1 MVDES
6 ARRRGTI
13 RFRITLVA
21 TTVFA
26 VVLAATS
33 VLLVVVQRSQLT
45 ASLDASLEQRASDL
59 AALIGGSDGVP
70 TVLPNRDDEDSF
82 AQLVDG
88 DGAVVAASANLGGAG
103 PVAPRPPDREAL
115 STFDVSLPAET
126 ETFRVLSQRVNV
138 EGVEAVLHVGVTID
152 DVNDATGALTLA
164 LAIAVPLA
172 MAVLALVSW
181 WLVGRTLAPVEVIR
195 REVEAIGEGMLDRRV
210 PAPPVDD
217 EIARLATTMNHM
229 LDRIETSVA
238 RQQRF
243 VADASHELRSPLT
256 RIRTQLEVE
265 ASSGG
270 GAGLET
276 VESLLDETVALQRL
290 VEDLLHLARADA
302 GAFEERREPI
312 DLDDVVL
319 RAARR
324 LRANGRVR
332 VDTAGVSGAHVV
344 GDPDQLTRV
353 VRNLADNAER
363 HAATTVSFMLG
374 ESDGFAVLRVTDD
387 GPGIPPGERETLFE
401 RFARGDEARTREA
414 GGAGLGLA
422 IAQEIV
428 GRHGGR
434 LELDDAAG
442 RGTSFV
448 VRLPSPE

>member
-59 AALIGGSDGVP
+59 AALIGGADGVP
-70 TVLPNRDDEDSF
+70 TILPNRDDEDSF
-82 AQLVDG
+82 AQLVDA
-88 DGAVVAASANLGGAG
+88 DGSVFAASANLGGAG
-103 PVAPRPPDREAL
+103 PVAPRPPGREAL
-115 STFDVSLPAET
+115 STIDVSLPAEA
-126 ETFRVLSQRVNV
+126 ETFRVLSQRVSV
-138 EGVEAVLHVGVTID
+138 AGVEAVLHVGVTID

-210 PAPPVDD
+210 PEPPVDD
-217 EIARLATTMNHM
+217 EIARLATTMNRM

-270 GAGLET
+270 GGSET

-363 HAATTVSFMLG
+363 HAATTVAFMLG

-401 RFARGDEARTREA
+401 RFARGDEARTRES

-442 RGTSFV
+442 KGTSFV
-448 VRLPSPE
+448 VRLPSQE